1 MNRKMYRLCLA
12 MVIMAAVVSG
22 ILYYRILK
30 KKTVIPQDGVFVWEE
45 LTGSGCV

>member
-1 MNRKMYRLCLA
+1 MNRKMYRLCLV

-22 ILYYRILK
+22 ILYYRVLK
-30 KKTVIPQDGVFVWEE
+30 KKIDIPKEGVFVWEE

>member
-12 MVIMAAVVSG
+12 VVVMAAVVSG
-22 ILYYRILK
+22 VLYYRVWRK
-30 KKTVIPQDGVFVWEE
+30 KALPPQDGIFVWEE